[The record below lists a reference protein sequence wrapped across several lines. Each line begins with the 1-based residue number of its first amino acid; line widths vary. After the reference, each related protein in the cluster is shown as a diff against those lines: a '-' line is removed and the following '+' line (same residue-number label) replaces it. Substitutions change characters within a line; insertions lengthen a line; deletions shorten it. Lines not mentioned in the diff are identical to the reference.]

1 MQFYHPEC
9 KIVILKVVYYF
20 ECKLVI
26 LKVVCHSECK
36 FVILNV
42 KNCHPELVSGS
53 YNKILNQGRNEDEQG
68 WTV

>member
-1 MQFYHPEC
+1 MQNC
-9 KIVILKVVYYF
+9 ILKVVYYF

-26 LKVVCHSECK
+26 L
-36 FVILNV
+36 NA

-68 WTV
+68 WTAELKNLCQK